1 MWALIVGVLLLIL
14 KVTEFG
20 PVAQWSWL
28 WVLAP
33 FGVAAAWWAY
43 ADGSGLTKRR
53 EMEKL
58 DARKAERK
66 RKNLDALGIKERRR

>member
-1 MWALIVGVLLLIL
+1 MWALAIGVILLTL
-14 KVTEFG
+14 KLLEFG

-43 ADGSGLTKRR
+43 ADSSGLTKRR

-58 DARKAERK
+58 DAKQAERK
-66 RKNLDALGIKERRR
+66 KKNMDALGIKQRRR

>member
-14 KVTEFG
+14 KLTEFG

-58 DARKAERK
+58 DAKKAERK
-66 RKNLDALGIKERRR
+66 RKNMDALGIKERRR